1 MPTVIAGIT
10 CVGAD
15 SWCASVTADIACAHH
30 KSFSMMMTAFCAIQ
44 VGFFFGELLEQR
56 LWEIDIS
63 DDDIVYVKI
72 KPK

>member
-1 MPTVIAGIT
+1 MV
-10 CVGAD
+10 
-15 SWCASVTADIACAHH
+15 
-30 KSFSMMMTAFCAIQ
+30 TAFCATQ

-56 LWEIDIS
+56 LWEINIS